1 MNRRFTFAIT
11 AAVAFV
17 TLAGPA
23 LAAPGKKGPA
33 GKHDQAGAK
42 VVVVTPAP
50 YGPGLPGKAKPTK
63 VVFEQG
69 PAVDFSPRVIVSA
82 QRPMAPLASQVLR
95 ARIERAAAQGRLTKR
110 ELRALSFKLVK
121 LEQTERRFFR
131 SGGRLDRSEQRTL
144 ARLATGLELA
154 FEQAVRGPRHA

>member
-50 YGPGLPGKAKPTK
+50 FVQMQVVGTQTVLLWRPPAGWQLQRSTDFAVGSWLPVSGTPAPGGR
-63 VVFEQG
+63 FET
-69 PAVDFSPRVIVSA
+69 S
-82 QRPMAPLASQVLR
+82 RPST
-95 ARIERAAAQGRLTKR
+95 GR
-110 ELRALSFKLVK
+110 E
-121 LEQTERRFFR
+121 FFR
-131 SGGRLDRSEQRTL
+131 LVF
-144 ARLATGLELA
+144 TGLA
-154 FEQAVRGPRHA
+154 P